1 MILLGVLTVIAMSA
15 SNPEM
20 LLVLAK
26 AGDGEALGR
35 LLERHRGYLILLARM
50 QLGRL
55 LRGKIDAEDILQETS
70 LEAHRGI
77 ARFRGTSEAAFRSW
91 LRQILAAVLSNQVR
105 RYRGTKGRDA
115 RLERRLLDDLD
126 RSSRALDRGLVAEQS
141 SPSQQVARRERAL
154 LLAEALSLLPDDY
167 RDVIVLRHLEGLGFA
182 EVADRMGRTE
192 DSVKNLWVRALAR
205 LRRTLDDPR

>member
-1 MILLGVLTVIAMSA
+1 MAA
-15 SNPEM
+15 SDPEM

-35 LLERHRGYLILLARM
+35 LIERHRGYLILLARM
-50 QLGRL
+50 QIGRL
-55 LRGKIDAEDILQETS
+55 LRGKLDAEDLLQETS
-70 LEAHRGI
+70 LEAHRGV
-77 ARFRGTSEAAFRSW
+77 ARFRGTSEVAFRAW

-115 RLERRLLDDLD
+115 RMERRLVEDLD
-126 RSSRALDRGLVAEQS
+126 RSSRALDRGLIAEQS

-154 LLAEALSLLPDDY
+154 LLAEALAILPEDY
-167 RDVIVLRHLEGLGFA
+167 RDVIVFRHLEGLGFA
-182 EVADRMGRTE
+182 EVALRMGRSE

>member
-1 MILLGVLTVIAMSA
+1 MIAMAA
-15 SNPEM
+15 SDPEM

-35 LLERHRGYLILLARM
+35 LIERHRGYLILLARM
-50 QLGRL
+50 QIGRL
-55 LRGKIDAEDILQETS
+55 LRGKLDAEDLLQETS

-77 ARFRGTSEAAFRSW
+77 ARFRGTSEVAFRAW

-115 RLERRLLDDLD
+115 RLERRLVEDLD
-126 RSSRALDRGLVAEQS
+126 RSSRALDRGLIAEQS

-154 LLAEALSLLPDDY
+154 LLAEALTVLPEDY

-182 EVADRMGRTE
+182 EVALRMGRTE

>member
-1 MILLGVLTVIAMSA
+1 MVIVMAA
-15 SNPEM
+15 SDPEM
-20 LLVLAK
+20 LIVLAK

-50 QLGRL
+50 QIGRL
-55 LRGKIDAEDILQETS
+55 LRGKLDAEDLLQETS
-70 LEAHRGI
+70 LEAHRAI
-77 ARFRGTSEAAFRSW
+77 ARFRGTSEVAFRAW

-115 RLERRLLDDLD
+115 RLERRLVEDLD
-126 RSSRALDRGLVAEQS
+126 RSSRALDRGLVAVQS
-141 SPSQQVARRERAL
+141 SPSQQIARRERAL
-154 LLAEALSLLPDDY
+154 LLAEALAVLPEDY
-167 RDVIVLRHLEGLGFA
+167 RDVIVFRHLEGLGFA
-182 EVADRMGRTE
+182 EVALRMGRTE

>member
-1 MILLGVLTVIAMSA
+1 MAA
-15 SNPEM
+15 SDPEM

-35 LLERHRGYLILLARM
+35 LIERHRGYLILLARM
-50 QLGRL
+50 QIGRL
-55 LRGKIDAEDILQETS
+55 LRGKLDAEDLLQETS
-70 LEAHRGI
+70 LEAHRGV
-77 ARFRGTSEAAFRSW
+77 ARFRGTTEVAFRAW

-115 RLERRLLDDLD
+115 RLERRLVEDLD
-126 RSSRALDRGLVAEQS
+126 RSSRALDRGLIAEQS

-154 LLAEALSLLPDDY
+154 LLAEALAILPEDY

-182 EVADRMGRTE
+182 EVALRMGRTE

>member
-1 MILLGVLTVIAMSA
+1 MIAMAA
-15 SNPEM
+15 SDPEM

-35 LLERHRGYLILLARM
+35 LIERHRGYLILLARM
-50 QLGRL
+50 QIGRL
-55 LRGKIDAEDILQETS
+55 LRGKLDAEDLLQETS
-70 LEAHRGI
+70 LEAHRGV
-77 ARFRGTSEAAFRSW
+77 ARFRGTTEVAFRAW

-115 RLERRLLDDLD
+115 RLERRLVEDLD
-126 RSSRALDRGLVAEQS
+126 RSSRALDRGLIAEQS

-154 LLAEALSLLPDDY
+154 LLAEALAILPEDY

-182 EVADRMGRTE
+182 EVALRMGRTE

>member
-1 MILLGVLTVIAMSA
+1 MAA
-15 SNPEM
+15 SDPEM

-35 LLERHRGYLILLARM
+35 LIERHRGYLILLARM
-50 QLGRL
+50 QIGRL
-55 LRGKIDAEDILQETS
+55 LRGKLDAEDLLQETS
-70 LEAHRGI
+70 LEAHRGV
-77 ARFRGTSEAAFRSW
+77 ARFRGTTEVAFRAW

-115 RLERRLLDDLD
+115 RLERRLVEDLD
-126 RSSRALDRGLVAEQS
+126 RSSRALDRGLIAQES

-154 LLAEALSLLPDDY
+154 LLAEALAVLPEDY
-167 RDVIVLRHLEGLGFA
+167 RDVIVLRHLEGLSFA
-182 EVADRMGRTE
+182 EVSLRMGRTE

>member
-1 MILLGVLTVIAMSA
+1 VIAMAA
-15 SNPEM
+15 SDPEM

-35 LLERHRGYLILLARM
+35 LIERHRGYLILLARM
-50 QLGRL
+50 QIGRL
-55 LRGKIDAEDILQETS
+55 LRGKLDAEDLFQETS
-70 LEAHRGI
+70 LEAHRGV
-77 ARFRGTSEAAFRSW
+77 ARFRGTSEVAFRAW

-115 RLERRLLDDLD
+115 RLERRLVEDLD
-126 RSSRALDRGLVAEQS
+126 RSSRALDRGLIAEQS
-141 SPSQQVARRERAL
+141 SPSQQVARRERSL
-154 LLAEALSLLPDDY
+154 LLAEALAILPEDY

-182 EVADRMGRTE
+182 EVALRMGRTE